1 MVLNCARHYFY
12 QYANHPPNHL
22 LSIELKYPDFFFT
35 TFRFASFHF
44 ILFCASWALSW
55 EFTLSKGR
63 KLRGN
68 VVFTTTAICIYFASL
83 MLICKLLFIC
93 RISLETKISI
103 LNSQMLAFWGHPFYF
118 GYQDFKSYTS
128 DFSLQRFN
136 VGKLGEM
143 LQLIKVTQHTLR
155 PHNLIFLLSFILL
168 LSPKQ

>member
-1 MVLNCARHYFY
+1 MQITV
-12 QYANHPPNHL
+12 HL
-22 LSIELKYPDFFFT
+22 PDF
-35 TFRFASFHF
+35 AGDKNIHF
-44 ILFCASWALSW
+44 
-55 EFTLSKGR
+55 EFP
-63 KLRGN
+63 N
-68 VVFTTTAICIYFASL
+68 VC
-83 MLICKLLFIC
+83 LL
-93 RISLETKISI
+93 
-103 LNSQMLAFWGHPFYF
+103 GHPFYF